1 MLAGFCG
8 AGIPPEV
15 RPGAA
20 DLLRFARKRLTPTL
34 GATQQE
40 KECKMNS
47 LPQKIRLILLYL
59 LSIITGLISLFFV
72 FYTVRL
78 LYVTHGLSVINTGGQ
93 GAFIGAIVFPLLAI
107 GFGFIAWISIKSIRS
122 KKK

>member
-1 MLAGFCG
+1 
-8 AGIPPEV
+8 
-15 RPGAA
+15 
-20 DLLRFARKRLTPTL
+20 
-34 GATQQE
+34 
-40 KECKMNS
+40 MNS

-78 LYVTHGLSVINTGGQ
+78 LYVTHRLSVINTGGQ

>member
-1 MLAGFCG
+1 
-8 AGIPPEV
+8 
-15 RPGAA
+15 
-20 DLLRFARKRLTPTL
+20 
-34 GATQQE
+34 
-40 KECKMNS
+40 MNS